1 MNVKQEI
8 ALKEMQHKLVWQSFE
23 DAQTITED
31 NGYFLRVVS
40 EDGND
45 IYTMDYQEGRLNVK
59 LDSGTVTDAVFLDDT
74 LKGIKEN
81 CG

>member
-23 DAQTITED
+23 DAQTIAED

-45 IYTMDYQEGRLNVK
+45 YIYTMDHQEGRLNVK
-59 LDSGTVTDAVFLDDT
+59 LDSGIVTDVVFF
-74 LKGIKEN
+74 G
-81 CG
+81 

>member
-23 DAQTITED
+23 DAQTIAED

-40 EDGND
+40 E
-45 IYTMDYQEGRLNVK
+45 
-59 LDSGTVTDAVFLDDT
+59 
-74 LKGIKEN
+74 
-81 CG
+81 

>member
-23 DAQTITED
+23 DAQTIAED

-45 IYTMDYQEGRLNVK
+45 YIYTMDYQEGRLNVK
-59 LDSGTVTDAVFLDDT
+59 LDSGIVTDVVFF
-74 LKGIKEN
+74 G
-81 CG
+81 